1 MSIVRTF
8 DQVVAGVVLA
18 CGLSAVGCHGQV
30 PAAGAPLSPDTARRI
45 EILIRQRAKIT
56 PDDTL
61 VIGPRQPSEIP
72 GYDKIEVIFTTGGV
86 KSQPNTFLLSKDG
99 NTLAQFNKYDI
110 GKDPK
115 TIVSASGRPSRGGP
129 AGAPVELVMFDD
141 LECPFCAKMHKQL
154 FPALT
159 NRYGQTVHVV
169 YRDFP
174 LSQHPWAMRAA
185 VDTNCVGAQ
194 STQGYWNLVDYIHA
208 HANDFGGAEHSLQK
222 ANDALD
228 QMALDQAKTD
238 GLKPEQVS
246 AVEACVKKQDQTEIK
261 ASVKL
266 GESLDIEA
274 TPVLFINGEKLEG
287 AYPLEDVF
295 RMVDQAL
302 VAAGKVPPPA
312 YAAPSTGPA
321 KAGN

>member
-1 MSIVRTF
+1 M
-8 DQVVAGVVLA
+8 
-18 CGLSAVGCHGQV
+18 
-30 PAAGAPLSPDTARRI
+30 
-45 EILIRQRAKIT
+45 
-56 PDDTL
+56 
-61 VIGPRQPSEIP
+61 
-72 GYDKIEVIFTTGGV
+72 
-86 KSQPNTFLLSKDG
+86 
-99 NTLAQFNKYDI
+99 YDI
-110 GKDPK
+110 SKDPK
-115 TIVSASGRPSRGGP
+115 TIVSAAGRPSRGGP

-141 LECPFCAKMHKQL
+141 LECPFCAKMHRQL

-185 VDTNCVGAQ
+185 VDANCVAAQ
-194 STQGYWNLVDYIHA
+194 STQGYWNMVDTIHG

-228 QMALDQAKTD
+228 QMAVDQAKAD
-238 GLKPEQVS
+238 GLKPDQVS
-246 AVEACVKKQDQTEIK
+246 TVQACVKKQDETEIK

-266 GESLDIEA
+266 GESLEIEA

-302 VAAGKVPPPA
+302 VAAGRVPPPA